1 MNYIQTLNRKRVE
14 ATTSKLYSSLT
25 RKEQSEIV
33 FIPLLLENIA
43 WRYAEKAMEQAR
55 DERVECLKK
64 LSRTIKTVLRP
75 QYEREMKAFLNYND
89 MKRIDACAEEFL
101 TLNATHFARL
111 HFPVGNEF
119 LKHYPARKNAET
131 QIHGIT
137 AKLLVRLAEKYR
149 DSVDRL
155 LIERGITKEPLP
167 RTKTI
172 SALYASM
179 DAFAG
184 EEGKFDYNNEHI
196 LRALEV
202 IMKQIQKIEFEIVV

>member
-1 MNYIQTLNRKRVE
+1 MNYIQTLNRKRIE
-14 ATTSKLYSSLT
+14 ATTLLLCSSLT
-25 RKEQSEIV
+25 KQEQSEIV

-75 QYEREMKAFLNYND
+75 QYERELKAFLDYND
-89 MKRIDACAEEFL
+89 MKRIDSCAEEFIA
-101 TLNATHFARL
+101 LNATHFARL
-111 HFPVGNEF
+111 HFPIGNEF
-119 LKHYPARKNAET
+119 LRHYPTRKNAET

-137 AKLLVRLAEKYR
+137 AKLLVKLAEKYR

-155 LIERGITKEPLP
+155 LIERGITKESLP

-184 EEGKFDYNNEHI
+184 EEGQFDYENKHI
-196 LRALEV
+196 VTALEV
-202 IMKQIQKIEFEIVV
+202 IMKKIKEIEFEIA